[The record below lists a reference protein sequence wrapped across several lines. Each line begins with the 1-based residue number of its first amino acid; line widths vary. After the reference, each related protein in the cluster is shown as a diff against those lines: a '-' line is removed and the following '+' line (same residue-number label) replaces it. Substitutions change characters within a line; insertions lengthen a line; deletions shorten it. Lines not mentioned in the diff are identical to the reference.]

1 MATAKSRT
9 QYSICNKQ
17 KNTYNC
23 CGCSKDFCS
32 QHLTEHRQLLAEQLD
47 EIIDDHD
54 QFQQTIIQQKQ
65 NPIDSSLIEQ
75 INEWETNSIKKVQKI
90 AQECR
95 DALMK
100 WTQKSI
106 NNVEKKFI
114 DLFQKLKEIREENEF
129 NEIDLKHFQLK
140 LTQIT
145 QELFQPVNISIHH
158 DPQEIIKKISIISL
172 SKRVRFKLNKWSQRG
187 IIIAGSNQQGDQ
199 LNQLSAPEGI
209 FIDNHNNICIAD
221 CDNHRIVEWKCH
233 SNEGQIIAG
242 NNGRGNRNDQLSYPI
257 NVIVDKENNS
267 LIISDYKNKRV
278 IRLFRRN
285 PTKQQILISHIYCW
299 SVAMD
304 KHGFIYV
311 SDWKKNEVRRW
322 KEGDERGT
330 IVAGTV
336 VAGGNGKGDSLKQ
349 LSYPCGVT
357 VDHLGKIYVV
367 DNENHRVMCW
377 CKGDAEGKIIVGGNG
392 EGKKSNQLSYPTG
405 LSFDEEENLY
415 VVDWGNN
422 RVLKHEKIC

>member
-9 QYSICNKQ
+9 QCSICNKQ

-267 LIISDYKNKRV
+267 LIISDYENKRV

-330 IVAGTV
+330 IVAG
-336 VAGGNGKGDSLKQ
+336 GNGRGNDVNQLNRPTYIFVDKHDSLYI
-349 LSYPCGVT
+349 S
-357 VDHLGKIYVV
+357 D
-367 DNENHRVMCW
+367 
-377 CKGDAEGKIIVGGNG
+377 
-392 EGKKSNQLSYPTG
+392 SS
-405 LSFDEEENLY
+405 
-415 VVDWGNN
+415 NN
-422 RVLKHEKIC
+422 RVMKWKKNAK